1 MWWYLTP
8 LLVIIYLG
16 MVAVS
21 GPLYIRLTQ
30 GEVRDDYEW
39 INEVLAAFFWPV
51 CLPACL
57 IFCGVRACT
66 VGYARRLRH
75 YYNKTHQVGSKK

>member
-39 INEVLAAFFWPV
+39 TTEVAAAFFWPV
-51 CLPACL
+51 CLPAVL
-57 IFCGVRACT
+57 IFCGGRACT
-66 VGYARRLRH
+66 VGYAKRLRS
-75 YYNKTHQVGSKK
+75 YYKKTHQIK